1 MANQRMQQVSCTT
14 LRKAW
19 TNTKSFRSA
28 RQAQSMA
35 QLNCAGCQSHQQH
48 RQSGNWSQHQH
59 PHMHPDDWSQFGSQQ
74 QFNHSNLSLNMAA
87 GYLPQHQQQH
97 PHYPP
102 PVFMTQR
109 GMMPNMY
116 PGASGYPIMHPGR
129 LPRLSIINP
138 SLTPCSLLA
147 GVMGMPPTAASR
159 ATSRARYAASPTP
172 SRKSLSM
179 RRKRSSYVDDELTD
193 DEDSDQDDRRSLV
206 SNRSGMT
213 SASRSHHQHQHQ
225 HQPHAPRQRR
235 LSSASQLINHSA
247 NDELDGAEPRHA
259 SRQNKMRDRRGSIAK
274 SVQSEWLPERRDSNP
289 NTNSGGG
296 GTLKRAPTEPP
307 KTSRIYSDLESEGS
321 GARALVQAKI
331 QQKLQEADQ
340 QKVKRSDS
348 RRKPEMKDENTQAAA
363 VVPKTTP
370 AAPSAKPEQS
380 ESEYEE
386 VVESESEAEAPA
398 ESANVEAEEADDLG
412 PPPSTPDHEWECEFC
427 TFVNEPNIKICAI
440 CCKTPSKPPEKP
452 KTAAKKESRSEPK
465 PATSVPVVPVVASSP
480 PEPKLVRKSS
490 MKSTKPIEQLNSA
503 RSAPSQ
509 TKPKSSTDA
518 GSTTSAI
525 RKPTSAPKSTLKTSS
540 ENESDNSLA
549 KGFIHKGRIQKKIT
563 FFEGTKT

>member
-1 MANQRMQQVSCTT
+1 
-14 LRKAW
+14 
-19 TNTKSFRSA
+19 
-28 RQAQSMA
+28 
-35 QLNCAGCQSHQQH
+35 
-48 RQSGNWSQHQH
+48 
-59 PHMHPDDWSQFGSQQ
+59 MHLVIS
-74 QFNHSNLSLNMAA
+74 
-87 GYLPQHQQQH
+87 
-97 PHYPP
+97 
-102 PVFMTQR
+102 R
-109 GMMPNMY
+109 
-116 PGASGYPIMHPGR
+116 
-129 LPRLSIINP
+129 
-138 SLTPCSLLA
+138 SLTPLSRPA

-213 SASRSHHQHQHQ
+213 SASRSHHQHH
-225 HQPHAPRQRR
+225 PHAQRQRR

-247 NDELDGAEPRHA
+247 NDELDGVEPRHG
-259 SRQNKMRDRRGSIAK
+259 SRQHKMRDRRGSVAK
-274 SVQSEWLPERRDSNP
+274 SVQSEWLPERRDS
-289 NTNSGGG
+289 TSGG
-296 GTLKRAPTEPP
+296 GTLKRTPTEPP

-340 QKVKRSDS
+340 QKAKRTDS

-363 VVPKTTP
+363 VVPKTTQ
-370 AAPSAKPEQS
+370 AAPPAKPEQS

-386 VVESESEAEAPA
+386 VVEEVTASESEAEAPA
-398 ESANVEAEEADDLG
+398 ETTATVEAEDDDLG

-452 KTAAKKESRSEPK
+452 KVATKSPAKSQSRTEPT
-465 PATSVPVVPVVASSP
+465 PAKSATPVVSSSQS
-480 PEPKLVRKSS
+480 EPKLVRKSS
-490 MKSTKPIEQLNSA
+490 MKSTKPIELPNPALSA
-503 RSAPSQ
+503 TVSQ
-509 TKPKSSTDA
+509 TNPKPSSVSTTTSSST
-518 GSTTSAI
+518 TTSVVK
-525 RKPTSAPKSTLKTSS
+525 KPTTAPKSTLKTSS

-549 KGFIHKGRIQKKIT
+549 KGFIHKGRIQKKIS